1 MKVHFYALMAMSLIS
16 TQIQANESS
25 IDSAENVEEVEVTA
39 SILNPSRI
47 INPLYVIDGSEI
59 EDDATTSLGE
69 AVDSYLGVS
78 IADYGAAVGQP
89 IIRGMSGPRVKI
101 LKNGMVNR
109 DVSGL
114 GVDHLNDIDLNDI
127 QQVEIVKGPSS
138 LLYANGTIGGIIN
151 VVDNCI
157 IEENLDKQEFIAGLE
172 TQSVNDGDV
181 QHLNYKNN
189 IAGFNVNFGYKK
201 SEFGNF
207 DVPDGAVMHDEDHED
222 HEGHDEHE
230 EEELSYIENSDL
242 EIESTKFGIS
252 RAGDWGYFGVSVDNL
267 ESVYGI
273 PYHGEHADEH
283 GDEHDDHDDDHGDD
297 HDDDHADDDH
307 DDDDHGDEHEGERIF
322 STTDSESLTVKGLYN
337 LNGNLV
343 NSVTYNYRDTDYTL
357 TEAHAEEEGHDE
369 HEEEEHE
376 EHAPTVFSN
385 DATEYGAIFDLS
397 NDNFIQKISLNF
409 VDEDSSIVG
418 EEAFMNPANNE
429 EFTIGYFMSAD
440 LDNFYLDAGFRIDQI
455 DRTGSVT
462 DEDHGDIDYYSIDD
476 DTNSFALSLGR
487 DLSDSLDVNFG
498 FSSVERLPSV
508 IELFMNG
515 PHMATGRLETGN
527 PNLNSETSNNFDI
540 TFNFDNGDFYAYAS
554 FYIND
559 VDNYITL
566 MDELDDHDD
575 HDDDHGDEHGDDDH
589 DDDHGDDHGDD
600 DHDDHA
606 EHANLIHADYV
617 QEDAEFRGYEFE
629 FGRTFSLGSGD
640 LTLSFG
646 RDDVNAEFSD
656 GHNVPRI
663 NPSRNIYS
671 LSYVE
676 NDWVFKLSL
685 KDVEKQN
692 DIGEGESV
700 TDSYQ
705 MLNTRLTKT
714 FNLSGPG
721 ELKVSIFGSNLL
733 DEVARNHSSFVKK
746 QVPLAGRNYGA
757 KFSYKF

>member
-181 QHLNYKNN
+181 QHFNYKNN
-189 IAGFNVNFGYKK
+189 IGGFNVNFGYKN

-207 DVPDGAVMHDEDHED
+207 DVPDGAVMHDEDHE
-222 HEGHDEHE
+222 GHDEHEE

-267 ESVYGI
+267 ESIYGI

-297 HDDDHADDDH
+297 HDDHADDDH